1 MIPTQSML
9 PVLIQLPEHAYDT
22 EVNHVLWWTNVLH
35 NDLCTAVI
43 AVGSTMIIRS

>member
-1 MIPTQSML
+1 MF

-22 EVNHVLWWTNVLH
+22 QVNDVLWRSNLFH